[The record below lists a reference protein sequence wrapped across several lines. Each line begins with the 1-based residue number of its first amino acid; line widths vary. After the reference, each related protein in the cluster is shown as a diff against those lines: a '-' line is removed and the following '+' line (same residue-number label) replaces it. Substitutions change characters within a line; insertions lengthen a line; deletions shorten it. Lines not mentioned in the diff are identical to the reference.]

1 MQEIREL
8 RERTRSAL
16 LKSRASHKSINKRQ
30 IPTTKQK
37 GVDESRMSQIDRQKF
52 KLSSTKW
59 LGHHYFLDILYQTTS
74 NNSYIVSK
82 IFIDLWMVTKLN
94 CYKEVLWQE

>member
-1 MQEIREL
+1 MIEEQKEEERKDLENRRKKWSKEMQQMQEIREL

-16 LKSRASHKSINKRQ
+16 LKSRASHTSINKRQ

-52 KLSSTKW
+52 KLSSTK
-59 LGHHYFLDILYQTTS
+59 
-74 NNSYIVSK
+74 
-82 IFIDLWMVTKLN
+82 
-94 CYKEVLWQE
+94 

>member
-16 LKSRASHKSINKRQ
+16 LKSRASHTSINKRQ

-37 GVDESRMSQIDRQKF
+37 GVDESRMSQIDNQKF
-52 KLSSTKW
+52 KLS
-59 LGHHYFLDILYQTTS
+59 
-74 NNSYIVSK
+74 
-82 IFIDLWMVTKLN
+82 
-94 CYKEVLWQE
+94 